1 MTWSCRVA
9 ATVLKRRDE
18 ILLNSI
24 LLFFSNFILYF
35 GIEMMPANWHLV
47 SPYMIP
53 KYQTLKKMFKE
64 ENIDLWFFCER
75 WIHVRW
81 NHVDLTHRGKVMM
94 KAKEKTKIIYKI
106 YILTFITYLL
116 DNDRVKFS
124 LSRTINHQNKKKTK
138 QQATA
143 SENERPT
150 KFIYWIGFCLMFTCS
165 WSNIFIIATLWVYKI
180 YWERKKIFVFRWSF
194 VYDECIRSVV
204 QLIIYFLHQ

>member
-124 LSRTINHQNKKKTK
+124 LSRTINHQNKKKQNSK
-138 QQATA
+138 QPLQKMNDQQNLYTESDFVWCSPVLGATY
-143 SENERPT
+143 SLLQRCE
-150 KFIYWIGFCLMFTCS
+150 FIKYIE
-165 WSNIFIIATLWVYKI
+165 K
-180 YWERKKIFVFRWSF
+180 ERKSSFF
-194 VYDECIRSVV
+194 VYLSSMMNVFV
-204 QLIIYFLHQ
+204 PLFSW